1 MKFINLTP
9 HSIVFYDPSDIE
21 GNDERHT
28 YTLKEGAKPVVV
40 LESAGVARAEQRAIP
55 AGQMSVN
62 GCPVP
67 VFHMEYGEPVNLPDM
82 WEEGDDVYY
91 IVSYLTAAA
100 AQASG
105 RGTDDLFMVAQT
117 IRDKDGHIVGCAA
130 LSQL

>member
-1 MKFINLTP
+1 MKFVNLTP
-9 HSIVFYDPSDIE
+9 HTITFYSPSDIE
-21 GNDERHT
+21 GDDERHT
-28 YTLKEGAKPVVV
+28 YTLREGAQPMVI
-40 LESAGVARAEQRAIP
+40 LPSSGIARAEQRATCT
-55 AGQMSVN
+55 GQMSVD
-62 GCPVP
+62 GCPVS
-67 VFHMEYGEPVNLPDM
+67 VYRMEYGEPMFLPGM

-91 IVSYLTAAA
+91 IVSYITAAA